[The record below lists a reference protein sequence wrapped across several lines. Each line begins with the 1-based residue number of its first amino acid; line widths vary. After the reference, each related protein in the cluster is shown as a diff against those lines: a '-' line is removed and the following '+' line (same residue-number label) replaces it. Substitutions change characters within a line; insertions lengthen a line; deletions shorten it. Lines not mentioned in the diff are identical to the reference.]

1 MAAHFTLKHRNNRK
15 KSYVANILE
24 VNGVEKKYPGVIA
37 NQGVSLHVREG
48 SIHAI
53 IGENGAGKS
62 TLMKILYGLVRPDA
76 GSVKVFDKEVSLK
89 SPQDAIALGIGMVHQ
104 HFKLADNATV
114 LENVILGSEPSRFGF
129 VIKFDEA
136 RSKLLEIAE
145 TYQLDID
152 PDESMTNL
160 GVGERQRVEI
170 AKVLFRG
177 AKILILD
184 EPTAVL
190 VPQEVTELFTNLREL
205 VNKGLTVLFISHK
218 LDEVLSIAD
227 DITIMR
233 QGTTV
238 ATRKPKETTKKE
250 LAELMVGGELPKPKA
265 GVQNISAKS
274 ILTIKGA
281 SYSRADG
288 REILR
293 GVNLDLHGGEILGLA
308 GVEGNGQSELI
319 ELIMGL
325 MTPSAGTVEVLGLNA
340 ATTPTREIRNAGVGY
355 IPQDRQRDG
364 LLMSAPLWENR
375 ILGHQFSQPMAKG
388 IWVNKGSAA
397 EDSKRVVEEFDVRT
411 PGVNVLASA
420 LSGGNQQKFIVGR
433 ELSGDPHLIIAAQPT
448 RGVDVGAQAIIWE
461 QLLKARTRG
470 AGILLITADL
480 EELFSLSDRIAVIY
494 GGSIVSVLNPAT
506 TTAEDLGL
514 AMTGAISA

>member
-1 MAAHFTLKHRNNRK
+1 MDN
-15 KSYVANILE
+15 VLE
-24 VNGVEKKYPGVIA
+24 VVGIEKKYPGVVA
-37 NQGVSLHVREG
+37 NRDVSLKVKSG

-62 TLMKILYGLVRPDA
+62 TLMKILYGLIRPDSGNIKA
-76 GSVKVFDKEVSLK
+76 FGKDVTLK

-114 LENVILGSEPSRFGF
+114 LENVILGSEPTRMGF
-129 VIKFDEA
+129 IINFEQA
-136 RSKLLEIAE
+136 RKKLVEIAE
-145 TYQLDID
+145 HYGLEID
-152 PDESMTNL
+152 PDESLANL

-190 VPQEVTELFTNLREL
+190 VPQEVEELFSNLREL
-205 VNKGLTVLFISHK
+205 VKRGLTVLFISHK

-227 DITIMR
+227 EITIMR

-238 ATRKPKETTKKE
+238 ASRTPKSTNKVE
-250 LAELMVGGELPKPKA
+250 LAELMVGGELPKPRA
-265 GVQNISAKS
+265 GAKKTSSERLLSIS
-274 ILTIKGA
+274 GA
-281 SYSRADG
+281 SYVRPDG
-288 REILR
+288 REVLNN
-293 GVNLDLHGGEILGLA
+293 VNLELNAGEILGLA

-325 MTPSAGTVEVLGLNA
+325 VKPANGKVEILGLDA
-340 ATTPTREIRNAGVGY
+340 SKSLTKEIRNAGVAY

-375 ILGHQFSQPMAKG
+375 VLGHQFASPMANNM
-388 IWVNKGSAA
+388 WVNRGEAIK
-397 EDSKRVVEEFDVRT
+397 DSKRVVSEFDVRT
-411 PGVNVLASA
+411 PGINVLASA

-433 ELSGDPHLIIAAQPT
+433 ELSGNPRVIVAAQPT
-448 RGVDVGAQAIIWE
+448 RGVDVGAQAIIWD
-461 QLLKARTRG
+461 QLMKARSEG
-470 AGILLITADL
+470 AGILLISADL
-480 EELFSLSDRIAVIY
+480 DELFSLSDRIAVIY
-494 GGSIVSVLNPAT
+494 SGSIVSTLDPNKT
-506 TTAEDLGL
+506 TPEELGL
-514 AMTGAISA
+514 AMTGAKSA